1 MMLARDDMR
10 LWVRKTDGCA
20 AALAA
25 FVLVGCQP
33 GTAQGGAAA
42 CSPPAPWPGAGARPG
57 QPELEL
63 AACLRDR
70 AYQAR
75 SVAVPVEAKVA
86 GIIAQCEVGVD
97 RFEGSMIFGG
107 ATGSDEQR
115 RAAEQWEMRQ
125 ATAAVGAYQTCESR

>member
-1 MMLARDDMR
+1 MLARDDMR

-25 FVLVGCQP
+25 FVLAGCHP
-33 GTAQGGAAA
+33 RTAQGGAAA
-42 CSPPAPWPGAGARPG
+42 CSPPALWPGAGARPG

-75 SVAVPVEAKVA
+75 SVAVPVASKVA
-86 GIIAQCEVGVD
+86 GIIAQCEVDVD

-115 RAAEQWEMRQ
+115 RATEQWEMRQ
-125 ATAAVGAYQTCESR
+125 ATAVVVAYQTCASR